1 MQRSTQQPTT
11 ISKFD
16 AFMATAASMFSAL
29 ENKSIV
35 VDALVQMRAAIET
48 QLLEYR
54 PTMDPTRQIEA
65 HAEWAYLQGQLAL
78 LGQQLDYILPPLPQ
92 PTHTDEAPQ

>member
-1 MQRSTQQPTT
+1 MQHSNEPVSTIT
-11 ISKFD
+11 KFD
-16 AFMATAASMFSAL
+16 AFMSTAAAMFSAI

-48 QLLEYR
+48 QLIDYR
-54 PTMDPTRQIEA
+54 PTMDPMKQIEA

-78 LGQQLDYILPPLPQ
+78 LGQQLDYILPPLPK
-92 PTHTDEAPQ
+92 PTDTDEAP